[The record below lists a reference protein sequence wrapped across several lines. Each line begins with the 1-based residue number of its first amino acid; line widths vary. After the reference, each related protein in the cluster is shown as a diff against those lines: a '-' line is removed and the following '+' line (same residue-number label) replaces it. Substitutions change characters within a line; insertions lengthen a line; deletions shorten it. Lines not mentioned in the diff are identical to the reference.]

1 MKKLITTFLIIT
13 LAFAQSVAVNDVLN
27 YDEIVKDINKGR
39 FSSALK
45 KVEKYEV
52 LDENLVLLKIKS
64 LRGLKRYEDALKIH
78 SSFSRTFLNNDFLSL
93 YYLEIGD
100 IFADLQLY
108 NFAFENYLKSNVLN
122 NDRKNDNIIYK
133 RLSSTLQLGLDYQFL
148 HSLELMELN
157 QDNLS
162 LIYLAQCFSKDNSDN
177 YLSIF
182 PKINSSTFNREL
194 KSAYKFIQ
202 KKISNNSD
210 SYRIGVVLPLTGEN
224 SNEANAFLKGLT
236 LSNNS
241 SNSSYQKE
249 FIVIDNYGSEI
260 KTIEAFRVLRDI
272 YKVSAVIGPFNEKN
286 LLSAAALYSRSD
298 TIILSPFY
306 ASEEVH
312 KINKNVLLLNSS
324 LKVKNQVLL
333 NYLVKSFNDEDS
345 FSIAII
351 APDSDFGRK
360 EVDSILIEMDQL
372 NIEPISVQFYNINGD
387 IDLRSNFDVLRE
399 IAWEKKNEEE
409 YQDFLGAE
417 IDMLDSMFEIETDD
431 LYSRFNISEEAEID
445 SSKFILDTI
454 DAVYLPVSNSEMKFV
469 ATQIALSN
477 LDTQLIGND
486 LWFDMEFL
494 RQENISPHIQKM
506 IYSSTYSPNYK
517 IRNDYGNNNSL
528 NYFFYY
534 GYDISEF
541 LKSTLTISDLSSN
554 SFEKGI
560 TRGFSFNLGSVNKS
574 VNIYQFESNSLI
586 KFSNNQNLNDN

>member
-1 MKKLITTFLIIT
+1 
-13 LAFAQSVAVNDVLN
+13 
-27 YDEIVKDINKGR
+27 
-39 FSSALK
+39 
-45 KVEKYEV
+45 
-52 LDENLVLLKIKS
+52 
-64 LRGLKRYEDALKIH
+64 
-78 SSFSRTFLNNDFLSL
+78 
-93 YYLEIGD
+93 
-100 IFADLQLY
+100 
-108 NFAFENYLKSNVLN
+108 
-122 NDRKNDNIIYK
+122 
-133 RLSSTLQLGLDYQFL
+133 
-148 HSLELMELN
+148 
-157 QDNLS
+157 
-162 LIYLAQCFSKDNSDN
+162 
-177 YLSIF
+177 
-182 PKINSSTFNREL
+182 
-194 KSAYKFIQ
+194 
-202 KKISNNSD
+202 
-210 SYRIGVVLPLTGEN
+210 
-224 SNEANAFLKGLT
+224 
-236 LSNNS
+236 
-241 SNSSYQKE
+241 
-249 FIVIDNYGSEI
+249 
-260 KTIEAFRVLRDI
+260 
-272 YKVSAVIGPFNEKN
+272 
-286 LLSAAALYSRSD
+286 
-298 TIILSPFY
+298 
-306 ASEEVH
+306 
-312 KINKNVLLLNSS
+312 
-324 LKVKNQVLL
+324 
-333 NYLVKSFNDEDS
+333 
-345 FSIAII
+345 
-351 APDSDFGRK
+351 
-360 EVDSILIEMDQL
+360 MDQL

-506 IYSSTYSPNYK
+506 IYSSAYSPNYK

-554 SFEKGI
+554 SFENGM

-574 VNIYQFESNSLI
+574 VNIYQFESNRLI

>member
-13 LAFAQSVAVNDVLN
+13 LAFTQSFVVNDASN

-39 FSSALK
+39 YSSALK

-78 SSFSRTFLNNDFLSL
+78 SSFSKTFLNNDFLSL
-93 YYLEIGD
+93 YFLEIGD

-108 NFAFENYLKSNVLN
+108 NFAFENYLKSNAIN
-122 NDRKNDNIIYK
+122 NNRKNDNIIYK

-162 LIYLAQCFSKDNSDN
+162 LIYLAQCFSKDNFDN

-194 KSAYKFIQ
+194 RSAYKYIQ
-202 KKISNNSD
+202 KKIAINSD
-210 SYRIGVVLPLTGEN
+210 SNRIGVVLPLTGEN

-241 SNSSYQKE
+241 SNSRHQKE

-333 NYLVKSFNDEDS
+333 NYLLKSFNDKDS
-345 FSIAII
+345 FSLAII
-351 APDSDFGRK
+351 APDSDFGRR

-399 IAWEKKNEEE
+399 IAWEKKNKEE

-431 LYSRFNISEEAEID
+431 LYSRFSISQEAEID

-454 DAVYLPVSNSEMKFV
+454 DAVYLPVSNNEMKFV
-469 ATQIALSN
+469 ATQISLSN
-477 LDTQLIGND
+477 LDTQLVGND

-506 IYSSTYSPNYK
+506 IFSSAYNPNYK
-517 IRNDYGNNNSL
+517 IKNDYGNNNSL
-528 NYFFYY
+528 NYFFHY

-541 LKSTLTISDLSSN
+541 LKSALTISDISSN
-554 SFEKGI
+554 SFENGM
-560 TRGFSFNLGSVNKS
+560 TREFSFNLSSVNKS
-574 VNIYQFESNSLI
+574 VNIYQFESNRLI